1 MKKLLVFLSVVLGIS
16 VACNKEKRFSR
27 YLQGTWKCSMVRL
40 QNVDGFTFFDHAPNG
55 NLSFSGNS
63 VQGLVVTDFT
73 TFQGNAVDSLN
84 LNGTFTMDLAQSEL
98 NWIQNNDTLNNR
110 IFVITRDNLEVEYF
124 DEMSNQRL
132 RYVFEKQ

>member
-1 MKKLLVFLSVVLGIS
+1 MIFSLVLVGVVLS
-16 VACNKEKRFSR
+16 CNKEKRYNR

-55 NLSFSGNS
+55 NLTFSGTS
-63 VQGLVVTDFT
+63 VQGLVVSDFT

-84 LNGTFTMDLAQSEL
+84 LNGTFMMDLAQSEL

-124 DEMSNQRL
+124 DALSNQRL

>member
-1 MKKLLVFLSVVLGIS
+1 MKKSLLLLIFLSGLVLS
-16 VACNKEKRFSR
+16 CNKEKRYNR
-27 YLQGTWKCSMVRL
+27 YLQGKWKCSLVRL
-40 QNVDGFTFFDHAPNG
+40 QNMDGFTFFDQFPIG
-55 NLSFSGNS
+55 ELTFSGTS
-63 VQGLVVTDFT
+63 VQGLVVSDFT

-84 LNGTFTMDLAQSEL
+84 LNGTFTMDLSQSEL

-124 DEMSNQRL
+124 DALSNQRL

>member
-1 MKKLLVFLSVVLGIS
+1 MKKSLLLLIFLSGLVLS
-16 VACNKEKRFSR
+16 CNKEKRYNR
-27 YLQGTWKCSMVRL
+27 YLQGTWKCSLVRL
-40 QNVDGFTFFDHAPNG
+40 QNMDGFTFFDQSPIG
-55 NLSFSGNS
+55 ELTFSGTS
-63 VQGLVVTDFT
+63 VQGLVVSDFT

-84 LNGTFTMDLAQSEL
+84 LNGTFTMDLSQSEL

-124 DEMSNQRL
+124 DALSNQRL

>member
-1 MKKLLVFLSVVLGIS
+1 
-16 VACNKEKRFSR
+16 
-27 YLQGTWKCSMVRL
+27 
-40 QNVDGFTFFDHAPNG
+40 
-55 NLSFSGNS
+55 
-63 VQGLVVTDFT
+63 VQGLVVSDFT

-84 LNGTFTMDLAQSEL
+84 LNGTFMMDLAQSEL

-124 DEMSNQRL
+124 DALSNQRL

>member
-16 VACNKEKRFSR
+16 VACNKEKRYNR
-27 YLQGTWKCSMVRL
+27 YLQGTWKCSLVRL
-40 QNVDGFTFFDHAPNG
+40 QNMDGFTFFDQSPIG
-55 NLSFSGNS
+55 ELTFSGTS
-63 VQGLVVTDFT
+63 VQGLVVSDFT

-110 IFVITRDNLEVEYF
+110 IFVITRDNLELEYF

>member
-1 MKKLLVFLSVVLGIS
+1 MRKHMIFSLVLVGVMLS
-16 VACNKEKRFSR
+16 CNKEKRYNR

-40 QNVDGFTFFDHAPNG
+40 QNVDGFTFFDQNPNG
-55 NLSFSGNS
+55 NLTFSGTS
-63 VQGLVVTDFT
+63 VQGLVVSDFT
-73 TFQGNAVDSLN
+73 TFQGNTVDSLN
-84 LNGTFTMDLAQSEL
+84 INGTFMMDLSQSEL

-124 DEMSNQRL
+124 DALSNQRL

>member
-1 MKKLLVFLSVVLGIS
+1 MKKSLLLLIFLSGLVLS
-16 VACNKEKRFSR
+16 CNKEKRYNR
-27 YLQGTWKCSMVRL
+27 YLQGTWKCSLVRL
-40 QNVDGFTFFDHAPNG
+40 QNMDGFTFFDQFPIG
-55 NLSFSGNS
+55 ELTFSGTS
-63 VQGLVVTDFT
+63 VQGLVVSDFT

-84 LNGTFTMDLAQSEL
+84 LNGTFTMNLAQSEL

-124 DEMSNQRL
+124 DGMSNQRL

>member
-1 MKKLLVFLSVVLGIS
+1 MKKLLVFLLVVLGIS
-16 VACNKEKRFSR
+16 ASCNKEKRFSR

-63 VQGLVVTDFT
+63 VQGLVVSDFT

>member
-1 MKKLLVFLSVVLGIS
+1 MRKHVIFFLILVGVVLS
-16 VACNKEKRFSR
+16 CNKEKRYNR

-40 QNVDGFTFFDHAPNG
+40 QNVDGFTFFDYAPNG
-55 NLSFSGNS
+55 NLTFSGTS
-63 VQGLVVTDFT
+63 VQGLVVSDFT

-84 LNGTFTMDLAQSEL
+84 INGTFMMDLAQSEL
-98 NWIQNNDTLNNR
+98 KWIQKNDTLNNR

-124 DEMSNQRL
+124 DALSNQRL